1 MKLKYYLRGLGI
13 GIAVTAILMGIALS
27 GKKETLTDEQIR
39 ERALKLGMIDGSE
52 TLAALENEGEE
63 DELALEDTMGG
74 VSENQFVDLSDT
86 EGQHQDESP
95 ESEDSSN
102 VEQDEETNEKSD
114 EKPLTEEELANEN
127 VTVEEADKT
136 VADNKPAENTKPVE
150 NTTSAENTTPAGN
163 QSRPREEIVVITVYS
178 GEGSGVVANKLKNAG
193 LIDDASDFDRFL
205 CQNGYDK
212 RLSTGDHDIVVGS
225 SYREMAEALVKRKN

>member
-1 MKLKYYLRGLGI
+1 MKLRYYLRGLGI
-13 GIAVTAILMGIALS
+13 GIAVTALLMGIALS

-63 DELALEDTMGG
+63 DELALEDAMGG
-74 VSENQFVDLSDT
+74 VSDNQVVDLSDT
-86 EGQHQDESP
+86 EGQHQDEP
-95 ESEDSSN
+95 LESEDTSEE
-102 VEQDEETNEKSD
+102 EQDEEPND
-114 EKPLTEEELANEN
+114 EETDDEETAAEPLTREELENEN
-127 VTVEEADKT
+127 VTVEED
-136 VADNKPAENTKPVE
+136 
-150 NTTSAENTTPAGN
+150 GN
-163 QSRPREEIVVITVYS
+163 HSNPREEIVVITVYS
-178 GEGSGVVANKLKNAG
+178 GEGSGVIANKLKNAG
-193 LIDDASDFDRFL
+193 LIDDAGEFDRFL

>member
-1 MKLKYYLRGLGI
+1 MTLKYYLRGLGI

-86 EGQHQDESP
+86 EGQHQYESSQ
-95 ESEDSSN
+95 SEDSSN
-102 VEQDEETNEKSD
+102 EEQDEEPND
-114 EKPLTEEELANEN
+114 EETDDEETAAEPLTREELENEN
-127 VTVEEADKT
+127 VTVEED
-136 VADNKPAENTKPVE
+136 
-150 NTTSAENTTPAGN
+150 GN
-163 QSRPREEIVVITVYS
+163 QSNPREEIVVITVYS
-178 GEGSGVVANKLKNAG
+178 GEGSGVIANKLKNAG
-193 LIDDASDFDRFL
+193 LIQDAGEFDRFL

>member
-13 GIAVTAILMGIALS
+13 GVVVTAILMSIALS
-27 GKKETLTDEQIR
+27 GKKEPLTDEQIR

-52 TLAALENEGEE
+52 MLSSLENEEAE
-63 DELALEDTMGG
+63 DEPFLDDSIGG
-74 VSENQFVDLSDT
+74 VSDNQFVDLSDT
-86 EGQHQDESP
+86 EGQHQDELP
-95 ESEDSSN
+95 ESEDPSEE
-102 VEQDEETNEKSD
+102 EQDEEPND
-114 EKPLTEEELANEN
+114 EETDDEETAAEPLTREELENEN
-127 VTVEEADKT
+127 VTVEE
-136 VADNKPAENTKPVE
+136 
-150 NTTSAENTTPAGN
+150 AGN

>member
-1 MKLKYYLRGLGI
+1 MKLRYYLRGLGI
-13 GIAVTAILMGIALS
+13 GIGVTALLMGIALS
-27 GKKETLTDEQIR
+27 GKRETLTDEQIR
-39 ERALKLGMIDGSE
+39 ERALKLGMIDASD
-52 TLAALENEGEE
+52 TLAALENEKE
-63 DELALEDTMGG
+63 DEFSYGDPIGG
-74 VSENQFVDLSDT
+74 VSGNQLVDLSDT
-86 EGQHQDESP
+86 EEDHQYEPP
-95 ESEDSSN
+95 ESEDVS
-102 VEQDEETNEKSD
+102 DEEPIEEPI

-127 VTVEEADKT
+127 VTVEEENKT
-136 VADNKPAENTKPVE
+136 EEDNKPAVSTPVESTKP
-150 NTTSAENTTPAGN
+150 AENTTPAGN

-193 LIDDASDFDRFL
+193 LIQDASDFDRFL